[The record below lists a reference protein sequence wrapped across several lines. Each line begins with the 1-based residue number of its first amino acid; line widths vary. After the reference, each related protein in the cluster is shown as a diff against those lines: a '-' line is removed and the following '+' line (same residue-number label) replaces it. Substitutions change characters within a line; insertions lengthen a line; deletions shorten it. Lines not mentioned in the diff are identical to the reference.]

1 MKIALIVL
9 MCMYLSIF
17 AGFYF
22 FQEKLIFYPQRAPGG
37 SKSIA
42 RYEHLEITMEV
53 DEVTLHGWLLS
64 EGKEKL
70 IVYYGGNAEEV
81 SHTIDDFR
89 HLKKYTVLLMNYR
102 GYGKSE
108 GTPEERSLCKDALHI
123 FDYITDTLDFQPENS
138 VLFGRSLGTSI
149 ALYVASK
156 RKVSSIILVTPFD
169 SIQNIVQDKIPI
181 IPVDLI
187 MKHPFNSLPYAEEVR
202 CPSLVL
208 IAKEDRVIKNTYS
221 INLVKHMR
229 GKCTYHIIE
238 NAGHNNIHTYPE
250 YWELISDHLNE

>member
-9 MCMYLSIF
+9 VCLYLSIF
-17 AGFYF
+17 AGFFF
-22 FQEKLIFYPQRAPGG
+22 FQKKLIFYPQRAHG
-37 SKSIA
+37 SSKNIA
-42 RYEHLEITMEV
+42 RYEHLEITIEV
-53 DEVTLHGWLLS
+53 DEVTLHGWLLND
-64 EGKEKL
+64 GKEKL

-81 SHTIDDFR
+81 SRTIDDFT
-89 HLKKYTVLLMNYR
+89 HLKKYSVLLMNYR

-108 GTPEERSLCKDALHI
+108 GTPAEKHLREDALHI
-123 FDYITDTLDFQPENS
+123 FDYITDTSDIQPENS

-156 RKVSSIILVTPFD
+156 RTVSSIILVTPFD

-181 IPVDLI
+181 IPVAMIL
-187 MKHPFNSLPYAEEVR
+187 KHPFNSLSHAEEVR
-202 CPSLVL
+202 CPSLIL
-208 IAKEDRVIKNTYS
+208 IAKDDRVIKNSYS

-229 GKCTYHIIE
+229 GDCAYHIIE
-238 NAGHNNIHTYPE
+238 NAGHNTIHTYPE